1 MPTNCVIGLGL
12 SQADW
17 SLSLGATLLYLTN
30 LLGITLSCML
40 VFLIT
45 GYASLRHGRK
55 ALRRTIIFTSLLLIP
70 LGGSFIRLVRQAELE
85 ALVERVLVCTDTFDR
100 VELIRSDINWVKLKK
115 SGEEVMNN
123 LRRQLS
129 NSLIIRFLLLFAFGW
144 AILQLLTYFETVFV
158 IFTFAAILAAL
169 LNYPV
174 RWLQRFLPR
183 TVAVVFVFLISLL
196 IVTALA
202 VTIGLAILSQGQ
214 QLINSFLEIANSV
227 GFLLE
232 QLEAF
237 LQERN
242 WQLDLDAIAE
252 QIENFALSG
261 ISYILGFVGY
271 SLTNFVNLILI
282 AVVALFMLLNGKKVW
297 KFILK
302 IVPEKSRD
310 RFASTIEEKLLG
322 FFRGQLLLMLFLTIS
337 TFLVFI
343 LLQAPFPLV
352 LSLII
357 GIIDAVPGVG
367 ATLGIGTVFLILLTQ
382 NVVLAFKVLVASII
396 LQQIQDNLISPRV
409 MQNSVNINPVV
420 TFFSLLIGARVA
432 GLLGIFLAV
441 PVAGTIV
448 SLLEIDELKG

>member
-1 MPTNCVIGLGL
+1 
-12 SQADW
+12 
-17 SLSLGATLLYLTN
+17 
-30 LLGITLSCML
+30 
-40 VFLIT
+40 
-45 GYASLRHGRK
+45 
-55 ALRRTIIFTSLLLIP
+55 
-70 LGGSFIRLVRQAELE
+70 
-85 ALVERVLVCTDTFDR
+85 
-100 VELIRSDINWVKLKK
+100 
-115 SGEEVMNN
+115 MNN

-174 RWLQRFLPR
+174 CWLQRFLSR
-183 TVAVVFVFLISLL
+183 TVAVVFVFLISLF
-196 IVTALA
+196 IIIALA
-202 VTIGLAILSQGQ
+202 ITLGLAILSQGQ
-214 QLINSFLEIANSV
+214 QLIDRVIEIANSV

-237 LQERN
+237 LQARN

>member
-1 MPTNCVIGLGL
+1 
-12 SQADW
+12 
-17 SLSLGATLLYLTN
+17 
-30 LLGITLSCML
+30 
-40 VFLIT
+40 
-45 GYASLRHGRK
+45 
-55 ALRRTIIFTSLLLIP
+55 
-70 LGGSFIRLVRQAELE
+70 
-85 ALVERVLVCTDTFDR
+85 
-100 VELIRSDINWVKLKK
+100 
-115 SGEEVMNN
+115 MNN

-129 NSLIIRFLLLFAFGW
+129 NSFIIRFLLLFAFGW
-144 AILQLLTYFETVFV
+144 AILQLLTYFETVVV

-183 TVAVVFVFLISLL
+183 TVAVVFVFLISLFIIL
-196 IVTALA
+196 ALA
-202 VTIGLAILSQGQ
+202 ITLGLAILSQGQ
-214 QLINSFLEIANSV
+214 QLIDRVIEIANSV

-237 LQERN
+237 LQARN

-302 IVPEKSRD
+302 IVPENSRD

-322 FFRGQLLLMLFLTIS
+322 FFRGQLVLMLFLTVS

-382 NVVLAFKVLVASII
+382 NVVLAFKVLVVSII

-420 TFFSLLIGARVA
+420 TFFSLLIGARFA

-448 SLLEIDELKG
+448 SLLEIDELKGGA

>member
-1 MPTNCVIGLGL
+1 
-12 SQADW
+12 
-17 SLSLGATLLYLTN
+17 
-30 LLGITLSCML
+30 
-40 VFLIT
+40 
-45 GYASLRHGRK
+45 
-55 ALRRTIIFTSLLLIP
+55 
-70 LGGSFIRLVRQAELE
+70 
-85 ALVERVLVCTDTFDR
+85 
-100 VELIRSDINWVKLKK
+100 
-115 SGEEVMNN
+115 MNN

-129 NSLIIRFLLLFAFGW
+129 NSFIIRFLLLFAFGW
-144 AILQLLTYFETVFV
+144 AILQLLTYFKTVIV
-158 IFTFAAILAAL
+158 IFTFAAILATL

-183 TVAVVFVFLISLL
+183 TVAVILVFLTSLL
-196 IVTALA
+196 IITALA
-202 VTIGLAILSQGQ
+202 ITIGLAILSQGQ

-237 LQERN
+237 LQARN
-242 WQLDLDAIAE
+242 LQLDLDAIAE
-252 QIENFALSG
+252 QIKNFALSG

-271 SLTNFVNLILI
+271 SLTNLVNLILM
-282 AVVALFMLLNGKKVW
+282 AVVALFMLLNGRKVW

-302 IVPEKSRD
+302 IVSQNSRD
-310 RFASTIEEKLLG
+310 RFAAAIEEKLLG

-343 LLQAPFPLV
+343 LLQAPFPLI

-357 GIIDAVPGVG
+357 GVIDAVPGVG
-367 ATLGIGTVFLILLTQ
+367 ATLGICTVFLILLTQ
-382 NVVLAFKVLVASII
+382 NIVLAFKVLVVSII

-420 TFFSLLIGARVA
+420 TFFSLLIGARIA
-432 GLLGIFLAV
+432 GLLGVFLAV
-441 PVAGTIV
+441 PIAGTIV